1 MWRRWSG
8 GSTRTSACSAPAEF
22 LPVAEAN
29 GLMRLLTL
37 YVLERAAR
45 ATAAWRDA
53 GVDITVS
60 VNLSVSNLLDL
71 EFPAQL
77 DLVLASLGIPG
88 RALSLELTEDQ
99 FVADPV
105 RAQRVITSLL
115 DRDVRLFVDDYGHRR
130 RA

>member
-1 MWRRWSG
+1 M
-8 GSTRTSACSAPAEF
+8 
-22 LPVAEAN
+22 
-29 GLMRLLTL
+29 
-37 YVLERAAR
+37 
-45 ATAAWRDA
+45 
-53 GVDITVS
+53 DITVS

-115 DRDVRLFVDDYGHRR
+115 DRDVRLFVDDYGTGYSSLGYLRDLSGL
-130 RA
+130 AGG